1 MARDRYQF
9 VENGQPHFITMT
21 VVNWL
26 PVFSSRATAEILLDS
41 LRYLQE
47 QQRMTLYA
55 YVIMENHAHVVSA
68 AEQLGKEIGNFKSYT
83 ARKIIDRLTEMGAVN
98 VLDRLSEYKLV
109 HKSDRTYQLW
119 QEGSHPKL
127 IQGDEMMRQKIE
139 YIHYNPVRR
148 GYVDLPIHWRYS
160 SARNYA
166 GLDGLIPVTMRW

>member
-1 MARDRYQF
+1 MARDRYRF
-9 VENGQPHFITMT
+9 VENGQPHFVTMT

-98 VLDRLSEYKLV
+98 ALDRLSEYKLV

-148 GYVDLPIHWRYS
+148 GYVDLPIHSRYS

-166 GLDGLIPVTMRW
+166 GLEGLIPVTTTW

>member
-1 MARDRYQF
+1 MGVYSNESRSGRVGSITTCDDSLSARPARRC
-9 VENGQPHFITMT
+9 
-21 VVNWL
+21 
-26 PVFSSRATAEILLDS
+26 SRVRWSASAEVAATAVRGRPHLVAETLIVLGLSLGRSAVYSIL
-41 LRYLQE
+41 
-47 QQRMTLYA
+47 
-55 YVIMENHAHVVSA
+55 
-68 AEQLGKEIGNFKSYT
+68 
-83 ARKIIDRLTEMGAVN
+83 KIIDRLTEMGAVN

-127 IQGDEMMRQKIE
+127 IQGEEMMRQKIE

-166 GLDGLIPVTMRW
+166 GLDGLIPVTTRW